1 MKFGQIASIH
11 QALTVLG
18 QERLPVAYEVAKN
31 IKACEK
37 VISEV
42 QDLVKSLFQTYV
54 DRDLS
59 GNVIEYE
66 EDGGKKVNK
75 ISDPKQLAAYQEE
88 MNKIDAEDYEIKLA
102 TIPGSKFE
110 GKEIAATVLMPLLD
124 SVIVD

>member
-37 VISEV
+37 VITEV
-42 QDLVKSLFQTYV
+42 QELVKTLFQTYV

-59 GNVIEYE
+59 GNIIEYE
-66 EDGGKKVNK
+66 DGDKKTNK
-75 ISDPKQLAAYQEE
+75 ISDPKQLTLYQEE
-88 MNKIDAEDYEIKLA
+88 MNKIDAEDYDIKL
-102 TIPGSKFE
+102 TPISGTKFE